1 MIDMND
7 EPNWTAFYQALGIN
21 GPKLLRNI
29 DPLLTGWIEF
39 EAKETDAFY
48 SAELNGV
55 LESNWDE
62 PERAISE
69 TLIVWK
75 ENIKTRF
82 LELVGTDSFH
92 PWASIDRDE
101 KRRLERSLERVSI
114 DTNADEFFN
123 LAAAAR
129 YGMSTDST
137 GVELVLQGI
146 LQYVGSTSEGAL
158 VRAVATPW
166 KLIVSQLSRNWNS
179 AFEISDRKWEELV
192 AAAFEQDGYDE
203 VVLTP
208 RSGDYGRDVIAIKRG
223 VGTVRIIGSVKAYA
237 PGHPVRHD
245 DVRALIG
252 VPQTDLQASKGMI
265 MTTSRFAPNIYTD
278 PYISPLIPYRLEL
291 MDGAALRRWL
301 IKIARK

>member
-1 MIDMND
+1 
-7 EPNWTAFYQALGIN
+7 
-21 GPKLLRNI
+21 
-29 DPLLTGWIEF
+29 
-39 EAKETDAFY
+39 
-48 SAELNGV
+48 LNGV

-75 ENIKTRF
+75 ENIKIRF
-82 LELVGTDSFH
+82 LELVGPDSFH

-101 KRRLERSLERVSI
+101 KRRLERSLEQVSI

-129 YGMSTDST
+129 YGMSSDST

-179 AFEISDRKWEELV
+179 AFQIPDRKWEELV

-208 RSGDYGRDVIAIKRG
+208 
-223 VGTVRIIGSVKAYA
+223 
-237 PGHPVRHD
+237 
-245 DVRALIG
+245 
-252 VPQTDLQASKGMI
+252 
-265 MTTSRFAPNIYTD
+265 
-278 PYISPLIPYRLEL
+278 
-291 MDGAALRRWL
+291 LRRLWQGHNSNQE
-301 IKIARK
+301 RRGNR